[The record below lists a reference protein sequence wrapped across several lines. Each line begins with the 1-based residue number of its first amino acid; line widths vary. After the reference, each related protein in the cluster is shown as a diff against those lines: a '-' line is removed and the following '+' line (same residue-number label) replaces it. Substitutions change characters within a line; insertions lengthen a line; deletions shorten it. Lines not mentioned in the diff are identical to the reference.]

1 MATIIE
7 SRATWKEE
15 KIDLKK
21 ALSSLEE
28 SMLDY
33 KEKRKSEWRSFK
45 DEFHTEQDK
54 IKKTMKKMIS
64 EHKKS

>member
-54 IKKTMKKMIS
+54 IKKTIKKMIS